1 MAGKETDLL
10 QLQTLKMTKPEAQP
24 RDKEA
29 VKVGWIR
36 QIYDRS
42 LLWVQS
48 PSGVWAL
55 FLIAVAESS
64 FFPIPPDVFLMIL
77 CIAAPS
83 KSFRYAAIC
92 AAGSVLGGVI
102 GYGLGMGFMDTI
114 GVKILEWY
122 GLHDKYET
130 VQDLYRRYDALAV
143 GAAGF
148 TPLPYKLFTITAG
161 AFKINFVTFALVSLL
176 SRSAR
181 FFLVAAFI
189 YKFGAPVRHFIERY
203 FNLLSIL
210 FFILLIGGFLIVRL
224 FF

>member
-1 MAGKETDLL
+1 MSEMGTQANETDA
-10 QLQTLKMTKPEAQP
+10 KKI
-24 RDKEA
+24 
-29 VKVGWIR
+29 GWIR
-36 QIYDRS
+36 QIYDRC

-48 PSGVWAL
+48 PFGIWAL
-55 FLIAVAESS
+55 FFIAVAESS
-64 FFPIPPDVFLMIL
+64 FFPIPPDIFLMVL
-77 CIAAPS
+77 CITVPP

-92 AAGSVLGGVI
+92 AAGSVLGGI
-102 GYGLGMGFMDTI
+102 LGYGLGLGFMDTI
-114 GVKILEWY
+114 GVKILELY
-122 GLHDKYET
+122 GLHDKYEV
-130 VQDLYRRYDALAV
+130 VQNLYRQHDALAV

-161 AFKINFVTFALVSLL
+161 AFKINFVTFVLVSIV

-203 FNLLSIL
+203 FNLLSVL
-210 FFILLIGGFLIVRL
+210 FFILLIGGFLVVRL

>member
-1 MAGKETDLL
+1 
-10 QLQTLKMTKPEAQP
+10 MTKSDSQP
-24 RDKEA
+24 DEKGA
-29 VKVGWIR
+29 KQVGWIR
-36 QIYDRS
+36 QIYDS
-42 LLWVQS
+42 SMLWVQS

-55 FLIAVAESS
+55 FFLAIAESS
-64 FFPIPPDVFLMIL
+64 FFPIPPDVFLIVL
-77 CIAAPS
+77 CISVPR

-92 AAGSVLGGVI
+92 AAGSVIGGAI

-114 GVKILEWY
+114 GVKILGWY
-122 GLHDKYET
+122 GLQDKYEV
-130 VQDLYRRYDALAV
+130 VQNLYQQYDALAV

-161 AFKINFVTFALVSLL
+161 AFKINFVTFMLVSLL

-203 FNLLSIL
+203 FNLLTIL
-210 FFILLIGGFLIVRL
+210 FFILLIGGFLVVKL

>member
-1 MAGKETDLL
+1 
-10 QLQTLKMTKPEAQP
+10 MTKIETQP
-24 RDKEA
+24 GEEGQQKT
-29 VKVGWIR
+29 GWIR

-55 FLIAVAESS
+55 FFIAVAESS
-64 FFPIPPDVFLMIL
+64 FFPIPPDVFLMVL
-77 CIAAPS
+77 CLAAPP

-92 AAGSVLGGVI
+92 AAGSVLGGML
-102 GYGLGMGFMDTI
+102 GYGLGLGFMDTI
-114 GVKILEWY
+114 GVKILALY
-122 GLHDKYET
+122 GLQDKYEL
-130 VQDLYRRYDALAV
+130 VQNLYRQYDALAV

-161 AFKINFVTFALVSLL
+161 AFKINFVTFVLMSLL

-181 FFLVAAFI
+181 FFLVAGFI

-203 FNLLSIL
+203 FNLLTIL
-210 FFILLIGGFLIVRL
+210 FFILLICGFFAVKL

>member
-1 MAGKETDLL
+1 
-10 QLQTLKMTKPEAQP
+10 MTKPEAQQ
-24 RDKEA
+24 RDKEKA
-29 VKVGWIR
+29 KVGWIR

-64 FFPIPPDVFLMIL
+64 FFPIPPDVFLIVL

-92 AAGSVLGGVI
+92 AAGSVLGGML

-161 AFKINFVTFALVSLL
+161 AFKINFATFALVSLL